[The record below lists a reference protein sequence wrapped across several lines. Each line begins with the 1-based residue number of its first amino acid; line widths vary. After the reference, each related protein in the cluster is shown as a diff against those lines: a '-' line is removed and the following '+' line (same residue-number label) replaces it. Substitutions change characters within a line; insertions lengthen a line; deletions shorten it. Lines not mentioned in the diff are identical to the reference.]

1 MCKIDEAI
9 KFEEDRHHSEC
20 SSEIFHKRKNVI
32 ECLKYNKKLEKEN
45 IELKETI
52 KGLREEG
59 EEYDKKLNRIDELA
73 LLIENATKRIRNNI

>member
-45 IELKETI
+45 IELKGTI
-52 KGLREEG
+52 KDLREEG
-59 EEYDKKLNRIDELA
+59 EEYQKRLDEIDLLA
-73 LLIENATKRIRNNI
+73 MQIQTLLCRIRSKI